1 MCIPVTYLPRLLSR
15 LTEIRQTADAIS
27 RFFAVLQW
35 CVAWMQWNVSVDD
48 VSSSSATITSDYVAS
63 ANDVY
68 RSRPI
73 CERNDCGPGD
83 PGDPDDT
90 RYESNTVY
98 VCHIKLCIYYRIV
111 REQNIPKRHVLVP
124 LKINLSLVRHL
135 LALGLLYSS
144 SASSMRLPIFT
155 AISERDPIWS
165 YFFPKHIS
173 YISVKNS
180 VSCDELDFYIPS
192 VCTLSL
198 SACLSNAGI
207 MSMRLKQSSYDH
219 GVFNADSPMTLV
231 SSRLTSPR
239 NSKGNIGSE
248 GAKWERGS
256 KNRQLVA
263 VSQKRCKI
271 GP

>member
-165 YFFPKHIS
+165 YFFSEAHLIHFRQKFCQLWWARFLYS
-173 YISVKNS
+173 VCLYSVSVRLSVKRWYH
-180 VSCDELDFYIPS
+180 V
-192 VCTLSL
+192 
-198 SACLSNAGI
+198 NAT
-207 MSMRLKQSSYDH
+207 Q
-219 GVFNADSPMTLV
+219 
-231 SSRLTSPR
+231 
-239 NSKGNIGSE
+239 
-248 GAKWERGS
+248 
-256 KNRQLVA
+256 A
-263 VSQKRCKI
+263 VKLRSWGLQCR
-271 GP
+271 